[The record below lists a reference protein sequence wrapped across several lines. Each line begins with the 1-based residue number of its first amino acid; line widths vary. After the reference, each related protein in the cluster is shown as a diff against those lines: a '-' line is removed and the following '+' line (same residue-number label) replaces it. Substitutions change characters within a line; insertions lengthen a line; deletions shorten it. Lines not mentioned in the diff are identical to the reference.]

1 MYLTARPTGSRCG
14 EEVRELSIHIPSEVV
29 FFLNALGIPYPDIDV
44 DQVREMA
51 QAIDEFAV
59 DVRKTFDDSTATL
72 EEMESVLSGNS
83 YQSILVL
90 WSHTTGK
97 MAELETAFDF
107 ASTALDIAADVI
119 EAIQIAVLI
128 ELAALA
134 ASFIASMFTPAGPV
148 TGPLLAAAA
157 RQIAKAMA
165 EFLMWY
171 IAGELMAKAFEPMLD
186 KFDEFL
192 RDALRPPDVALPTPG
207 SSSKVHMDPEGVDR
221 AIRVLESHVRDM
233 EEHGEKLNNR
243 LSELDFNTPGLDVP
257 TDDLPG
263 PANVSPPVDFTQPN
277 PLTTMFPDLLPG
289 PQQHPDAARQ
299 PTTEKPSE
307 SASARD
313 SGSAAPGDSR
323 TNGDTPR
330 PVETSSD
337 ADVGRPTTTVPPEVV
352 PSSAP
357 GSTSLPAGVSA
368 VGSDPSGQ
376 AGITADTRS
385 IAPDNASSRS
395 DAAAGT
401 APAHHEIG
409 MSPGMVP
416 QATAQSTSPAAGT
429 QSAVGSSQ
437 TGAGSNAQR
446 PTDAAAG
453 KAQSGAGRGVGGQG
467 AAGAPGGS
475 DARPSDKKGSRTPW
489 SRAGGKAGRVA
500 PATKH
505 PDQKVPAVSAGES
518 GTSGEDARTQAAPDS
533 PRATGPQVFAPST
546 AAPPPETPADKFTAD
561 DGDRDAPV
569 AVPAKEADPSG
580 VGTRPSASGSA

>member
-1 MYLTARPTGSRCG
+1 M
-14 EEVRELSIHIPSEVV
+14 SIYIPSEVV

-44 DQVREMA
+44 DQLREMA

-72 EEMESVLSGNS
+72 EEMESVMSGDT

-97 MAELETAFDF
+97 MAELETAFDVV
-107 ASTALDIAADVI
+107 STALDIAADVI

-192 RDALRPPDVALPTPG
+192 RDALRPPDAALPTPG

-221 AIRVLESHVRDM
+221 AIRVLENHVRDM
-233 EEHGEKLNNR
+233 EEHGEKLGSR
-243 LSELDFNTPGLDVP
+243 LAELDFDTPGLDVP
-257 TDDLPG
+257 TDELP
-263 PANVSPPVDFTQPN
+263 ADVSPPVNFAQPN
-277 PLTTMFPDLLPG
+277 LLTTMFPDLLPG
-289 PQQHPDAARQ
+289 LQQHPDAAQQ
-299 PTTEKPSE
+299 PTTEKPSG
-307 SASARD
+307 SASARE
-313 SGSAAPGDSR
+313 SGSTAPGDSR
-323 TNGDTPR
+323 TNGDTPS

-337 ADVGRPTTTVPPEVV
+337 ADAGRPTTAVPPETV

-357 GSTSLPAGVSA
+357 GSTALPAGVSA
-368 VGSDPSGQ
+368 VGSDPSGE

-385 IAPDNASSRS
+385 ITPDNASSGS
-395 DAAAGT
+395 DTAAGT
-401 APAHHEIG
+401 APAHHEAG

-429 QSAVGSSQ
+429 QSAAGSSQ

-446 PTDAAAG
+446 PADAAAG
-453 KAQSGAGRGVGGQG
+453 KGQSSAGRGVGGQG
-467 AAGAPGGS
+467 GAGAPGGS

-518 GTSGEDARTQAAPDS
+518 GTSGEDARAQAAPDS
-533 PRATGPQVFAPST
+533 PRAPGPQVFAPST
-546 AAPPPETPADKFTAD
+546 AAPPPETPADKSTAD
-561 DGDRDAPV
+561 DRDRDAPV

-580 VGTRPSASGSA
+580 VGTRPPASGSA